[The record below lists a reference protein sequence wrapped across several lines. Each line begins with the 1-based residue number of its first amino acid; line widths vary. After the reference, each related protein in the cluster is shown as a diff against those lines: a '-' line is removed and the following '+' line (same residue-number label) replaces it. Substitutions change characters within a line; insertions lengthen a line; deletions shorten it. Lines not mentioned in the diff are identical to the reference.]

1 MKNHFE
7 ILKITRNNILNSIK
21 GMNLTALNTIPEG
34 FNNNVIWNVGHIV
47 ATQQLLCYKFSGLDM
62 LLEADFITKYKKGT
76 FPNGE
81 AKAEELD
88 YIVKQLEVL
97 SANIESD
104 YGVGIFKTYD
114 TYTTSYNIT
123 LNNIEQ
129 AIQFNNVHEG
139 LHLGYI
145 MAMKK
150 VIYKTA

>member
-7 ILKITRNNILNSIK
+7 ILNITRNNILNSIK
-21 GMNLTALNTIPEG
+21 DMSLSELNKIPIG

-47 ATQQLLCYKFSGLDM
+47 ATQQLLCYKMSCLDM
-62 LLEADFITKYKKGT
+62 ALDAAFIAKYMKGS
-76 FPNGE
+76 FAVGD
-81 AKAEELD
+81 ASQEELD
-88 YIVKQLEVL
+88 YIVKQLKELPAKVEADY
-97 SANIESD
+97 ANQL
-104 YGVGIFKTYD
+104 FKEYN

-123 LNNIEQ
+123 LNDVEQ

-150 VIYKTA
+150 GL

>member
-7 ILKITRNNILNSIK
+7 ILNITRNNILNSIK
-21 GMNLTALNTIPEG
+21 DLSLSELNKIPIG

-47 ATQQLLCYKFSGLDM
+47 ATQQLLCYKMSGLDM
-62 LLEADFITKYKKGT
+62 ALDAAFIAKYMKGS
-76 FPNGE
+76 FAVGD
-81 AKAEELD
+81 ASQEELD
-88 YIVKQLEVL
+88 YIVKQLKELPAKVEADY
-97 SANIESD
+97 ANQL
-104 YGVGIFKTYD
+104 FKEYN

-123 LNNIEQ
+123 LNDVEQ

-150 VIYKTA
+150 GL